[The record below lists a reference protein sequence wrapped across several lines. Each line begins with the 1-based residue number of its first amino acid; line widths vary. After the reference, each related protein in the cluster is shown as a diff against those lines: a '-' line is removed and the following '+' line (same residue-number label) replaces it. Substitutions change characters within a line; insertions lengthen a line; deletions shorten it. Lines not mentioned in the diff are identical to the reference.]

1 MGVMHDLFR
10 SGNYVD
16 NPYKS
21 FFEIKARDLNKN
33 LVQMNQYYKN
43 ILLVVNISPT
53 DNNLKEEY
61 DKLTTLK
68 ECFKNDNF
76 EILAF
81 PSAQLDNVEISDREM
96 KEQLMSI
103 EYVKDNMNSVRL
115 FNRVYLNGEEISEVY
130 KFLLRNSSLFMYR
143 EGKSQLLKENNS
155 KFLLSKDGQVYSYY
169 GRDTDME
176 EIKKNIRYLLAQNV
190 DIKPVRNDLINFN
203 KFY

>member
-21 FFEIKARDLNKN
+21 FFDIKARDLNKN

-43 ILLVVNISPT
+43 ILLVVNISPADKT
-53 DNNLKEEY
+53 LKEEY
-61 DKLTTLK
+61 DKLITLK
-68 ECFKNDNF
+68 ECFKNENF

-81 PSAQLDNVEISDREM
+81 PSAQLDNIEISDREM

-130 KFLLRNSSLFMYR
+130 KFLLRNSPLFMYR
-143 EGKSQLLKENNS
+143 EGKSQLLNENSS

-169 GRDTDME
+169 GKDTDVE

-190 DIKPVRNDLINFN
+190 DVKPVRHDLINFN